1 MRRTTA
7 ALFVVAAAAKTPKF
21 EDKWE
26 KFCGVPD
33 CYTELGLFPNA
44 TKAQIRRAYRSLS
57 LEFHPDKNPGNATAE
72 QIFIKISKA
81 NDVLTDPATRENY
94 EKYGNPDGYHGTSVT
109 IGLPSWLTNKDNEL
123 AILVAYFVVMIVII
137 PVVVGLW
144 WRNSSKFLE
153 DGVMQNTAYRFYR
166 QVQENTAAKYMP
178 GILASAVE
186 FCESVPCRSTQAA
199 DLSRLHSA
207 VKSEFVK
214 NQGDQNND
222 IMKVKTL
229 LYAHLMREPI
239 PASLQADLNLVLEHA
254 HRLLNGLLNICM
266 EQARRRTLQHAVR
279 VARGQCGHHVRI
291 TDHTSQAHALR
302 EVRRARRGRE
312 GDVLASQTVTIT
324 VTCDS
329 LCERL
334 QRPAE

>member
-1 MRRTTA
+1 MPRRPA
-7 ALFVVAAAAKTPKF
+7 
-21 EDKWE
+21 
-26 KFCGVPD
+26 
-33 CYTELGLFPNA
+33 
-44 TKAQIRRAYRSLS
+44 RRR
-57 LEFHPDKNPGNATAE
+57 
-72 QIFIKISKA
+72 
-81 NDVLTDPATRENY
+81 
-94 EKYGNPDGYHGTSVT
+94 
-109 IGLPSWLTNKDNEL
+109 
-123 AILVAYFVVMIVII
+123 
-137 PVVVGLW
+137 
-144 WRNSSKFLE
+144 WRKSSKFLE

-266 EQARRRTLQHAVR
+266 EQARRRTLHQPE
-279 VARGQCGHHVRI
+279 GPPF
-291 TDHTSQAHALR
+291 ALR
-302 EVRRARRGRE
+302 RPPFRPRASRRSASSRAR
-312 GDVLASQTVTIT
+312 ST
-324 VTCDS
+324 
-329 LCERL
+329 
-334 QRPAE
+334 

>member
-1 MRRTTA
+1 M
-7 ALFVVAAAAKTPKF
+7 
-21 EDKWE
+21 
-26 KFCGVPD
+26 
-33 CYTELGLFPNA
+33 
-44 TKAQIRRAYRSLS
+44 
-57 LEFHPDKNPGNATAE
+57 
-72 QIFIKISKA
+72 
-81 NDVLTDPATRENY
+81 
-94 EKYGNPDGYHGTSVT
+94 T
-109 IGLPSWLTNKDNEL
+109 IGLPSWLTDKDNEL
-123 AILVAYFVVMIVII
+123 AILVAYFVLLIVVI

-266 EQARRRTLQHAVR
+266 EQARRRTLHQPE
-279 VARGQCGHHVRI
+279 GCLLY
-291 TDHTSQAHALR
+291 TSPSPRDGLLSRMPSSA
-302 EVRRARRGRE
+302 
-312 GDVLASQTVTIT
+312 
-324 VTCDS
+324 
-329 LCERL
+329 
-334 QRPAE
+334 